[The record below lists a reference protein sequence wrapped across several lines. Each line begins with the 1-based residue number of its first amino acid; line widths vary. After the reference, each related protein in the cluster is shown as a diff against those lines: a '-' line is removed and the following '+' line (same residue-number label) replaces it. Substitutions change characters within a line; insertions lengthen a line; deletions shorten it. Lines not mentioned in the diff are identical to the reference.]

1 MASIPHISINPS
13 TNKIYVP
20 YSRSNTVSVIDG
32 NTNNVTQVKVG
43 LFPSQIAVNDK
54 TDLVYIPTFR
64 RLIGSVDVIDDHTVG
79 YSNENIIDTIL
90 FEHKAPSAI
99 AVNENRNKIYVAY
112 GSSNIVSVIDGDS
125 KNVTQVKVAGSQPW
139 AIAVNPNTN
148 KIYVIDIFSNI
159 VSVIDGD
166 SNNVVAGI
174 IFNISPSDSGHI
186 KCNNRESSSKQYIDF
201 GTQCVAEPNSY
212 CSVSI

>member
-1 MASIPHISINPS
+1 M
-13 TNKIYVP
+13 
-20 YSRSNTVSVIDG
+20 
-32 NTNNVTQVKVG
+32 
-43 LFPSQIAVNDK
+43 
-54 TDLVYIPTFR
+54 
-64 RLIGSVDVIDDHTVG
+64 
-79 YSNENIIDTIL
+79 NIKLHQLYT
-90 FEHKAPSAI
+90 
-99 AVNENRNKIYVAY
+99 VNENRNKIYVAY

-201 GTQCVAEPNSY
+201 GTQCVAEPNKGFQFS
-212 CSVSI
+212 SWIEDLGQKSTKTISTSTVSIPLNSFLSTFGIGPKDTSANFNVTQFGNFTANFKEASFASSATILDSVIRYSC